1 MHLLKNKLREVQQE
15 RIPLDYEKKQQGI
28 FFFYLR

>member
-15 RIPLDYEKKQQGI
+15 RIPLDYEKKTTRD
-28 FFFYLR
+28 FFFFT